1 MSYVQPL
8 PKAPD
13 ALVDE
18 ETHVTSNDTTKNVI
32 MDDVIIETVAD
43 GEFDNAAVDDESDT
57 TATDDES
64 DGTATDDASDATI
77 TKDESDGDEL
87 DASTADDAPD
97 VITAD
102 DKPDIIT
109 VDDDESDVITVDD
122 ASGGTATDD
131 ESDGDE
137 PDANTADDK
146 PDVITVKD
154 ESDAITTDD
163 EPDATATDDESDNEI
178 IVVVEGNTDLET
190 HTHTHTHTH
199 TKPDVI
205 TVKDESD
212 AITTDDEPD
221 ATATDDES
229 DNEIIVVVEGSTD
242 LESVRDDHSS
252 IDATKEDLLA
262 SAKDVNSRTQRS
274 ELDINNILSDMTY
287 IRQIMKHEVSSHVE
301 QNPTCSNTSCV
312 PDAVE
317 AELLPSKQYVAD
329 EISAFGSVSCAA
341 CSYGSVVQRHLDTA
355 ESRSRMLVAY
365 NSVEL
370 GDDFDTYTGND
381 REDLKFLL
389 GMHKLVEE
397 ELRST
402 VKTTDTTTEEDLDAE
417 RFMPSEKNV
426 AAILQKTAALGTKGA
441 SVILS
446 GGAKA
451 LSAGLHVAAVI
462 ARPR

>member
-13 ALVDE
+13 ASVDE

-77 TKDESDGDEL
+77 TEDESDGDEL

-317 AELLPSKQYVAD
+317 AELLPSKLYVAD

>member
-1 MSYVQPL
+1 M
-8 PKAPD
+8 
-13 ALVDE
+13 
-18 ETHVTSNDTTKNVI
+18 
-32 MDDVIIETVAD
+32 
-43 GEFDNAAVDDESDT
+43 
-57 TATDDES
+57 
-64 DGTATDDASDATI
+64 
-77 TKDESDGDEL
+77 
-87 DASTADDAPD
+87 
-97 VITAD
+97 
-102 DKPDIIT
+102 
-109 VDDDESDVITVDD
+109 
-122 ASGGTATDD
+122 
-131 ESDGDE
+131 
-137 PDANTADDK
+137 
-146 PDVITVKD
+146 
-154 ESDAITTDD
+154 
-163 EPDATATDDESDNEI
+163 
-178 IVVVEGNTDLET
+178 
-190 HTHTHTHTH
+190 
-199 TKPDVI
+199 
-205 TVKDESD
+205 KDESD

-317 AELLPSKQYVAD
+317 AELLPSKLYVAD

>member
-13 ALVDE
+13 ASVDE

-77 TKDESDGDEL
+77 TEDESDGDEL

-137 PDANTADDK
+137 PDANTADD
-146 PDVITVKD
+146 
-154 ESDAITTDD
+154 
-163 EPDATATDDESDNEI
+163 
-178 IVVVEGNTDLET
+178 
-190 HTHTHTHTH
+190 
-199 TKPDVI
+199 KPDVI

-317 AELLPSKQYVAD
+317 AELLPSKLYVAD